1 MAKGWI
7 SLHRQIWHS
16 AVWEDKPFSKGQA
29 WIDLILLANHEDRKA
44 LIDNN
49 FVPVQR
55 GSHITSQ
62 QKLMKRWGWGK
73 EKVRN
78 FLKLLESDNMIT
90 VRTTTR
96 YTLISITN
104 YEVYQNQ
111 TDTNPVIPTE
121 KEKEQTNG
129 RPKSDRS
136 QTDGRPNTDR
146 TPTTNNNVNNEN
158 NVNKDIYGGRKE
170 IFEHYLSLDLIKHKK
185 YTPAMDMAIKSAMKN
200 NGYTVE
206 DCKKLLDRHKKA
218 VEATKGS
225 EYSIRAR
232 PLHEFFGQK
241 AYQAKHLICA
251 DYEEGGKY
259 YDLQRPRRKQG
270 PKKQMD
276 FNQFPQHEYTEDELD
291 SLFEKI
297 EMEEV
302 DYG

>member
-7 SLHRQIWHS
+7 SIHRQIWDCW
-16 AVWEDKPFSKGQA
+16 VWKDKPFSKGQA
-29 WIDLILLANHEDRKA
+29 WIDLLLMVNHEDKKT
-44 LIDNN
+44 LIGNQLIT
-49 FVPVQR
+49 VKR
-55 GSHITSQ
+55 GSRITSIR
-62 QKLMKRWGWGK
+62 KLCDRWGWSNT
-73 EKVRN
+73 KVRA
-78 FLKLLESDNMIT
+78 FLSLLEQDGMI
-90 VRTTTR
+90 V
-96 YTLISITN
+96 
-104 YEVYQNQ
+104 V
-111 TDTNPVIPTE
+111 
-121 KEKEQTNG
+121 
-129 RPKSDRS
+129 KSDTKKTTLTIVNYS
-136 QTDGRPNTDR
+136 DYQDMNTTKNDTK
-146 TPTTNNNVNNEN
+146 TPQKRHENDTKTTQKHTNNNVNNEN

-170 IFEHYLSLDLIKHKK
+170 IFEHYLSLNLIKHKK
-185 YTPAMDMAIKSAMKN
+185 YTPAMDLAIKTAMAN
-200 NGYTVE
+200 NGYTVD
-206 DCKKLLDRHKKA
+206 DCKTLLDRHKKA